1 MSIVRQLDFN
11 PVTDLKPESPN
22 EATLR
27 FLTPETV
34 TKTNVC
40 WLPVHN
46 AYRQECH
53 RSDGGCFSVQSVAWH
68 TISIHVITSH
78 LYFSPLIK
86 VESSGIFHCEVAL
99 FFSLLLWNY
108 VNIPSKF
115 HLLFSVWGLGFLSY
129 WIGYSVLLSLFVLM
143 FKLFQISPES
153 FQPGSCVLWTCPHH
167 SLSMSLISGTRCSK
181 LIMFSACPSPEISRF
196 SKDLWFCLLVNGI
209 RNLDLSA
216 KCVPCYWND
225 FASTWHSK
233 EICVCIISLVYTH
246 LCTSFC
252 IPLYLYQTE
261 HEFLL
266 MSNSN

>member
-1 MSIVRQLDFN
+1 MACYHKGSTLLFLGSLVLGQANVMLWAVLHRGPDGKELKRLANSQEKQACQPCEWAWRWILQAWLNPKMSIVRQLDFN

-99 FFSLLLWNY
+99 FFSL
-108 VNIPSKF
+108 F
-115 HLLFSVWGLGFLSY
+115 
-129 WIGYSVLLSLFVLM
+129 
-143 FKLFQISPES
+143 
-153 FQPGSCVLWTCPHH
+153 
-167 SLSMSLISGTRCSK
+167 
-181 LIMFSACPSPEISRF
+181 
-196 SKDLWFCLLVNGI
+196 
-209 RNLDLSA
+209 
-216 KCVPCYWND
+216 
-225 FASTWHSK
+225 
-233 EICVCIISLVYTH
+233 
-246 LCTSFC
+246 
-252 IPLYLYQTE
+252 
-261 HEFLL
+261 
-266 MSNSN
+266 